1 MKIVATQKG
10 QAVTEMAIFGSLI
23 IMVFGVWLSYAQTFT
38 EQQALQQQA
47 FRLALRKAYDDNGFV
62 SYRITKNPRFVSP
75 DANFGEGERSSISAS
90 SSVLWSMGESV
101 SNSYYQIN
109 EDEIQIPLAGDGTP
123 LGVVWDTQDSESAYS
138 GMEGKEEGAAGITTT
153 RRADFQDTI
162 NATLR
167 FEDGSSRVITQGLGP
182 DGRYS
187 QAAVGAA
194 ITKGR
199 VWETPHPE

>member
-1 MKIVATQKG
+1 MNRTKIGRQSTKG
-10 QAVTEMAIFGSLI
+10 QATTEMAIFGSLI
-23 IMVFGVWLSYAQTFT
+23 IMVFGAWLSYAQNFT

-47 FRLALRKAYDDNGFV
+47 FRMALRKAYADNGFV

-75 DANFGEGERSSISAS
+75 SANFAEGQRSSISAA
-90 SSVLWSMGESV
+90 SSVLWSKGEAESK
-101 SNSYYQIN
+101 SYYQIN
-109 EDEIQIPLAGDGTP
+109 EDEIQIPL
-123 LGVVWDTQDSESAYS
+123 GVVWDTQDSDTAYS
-138 GMEGKEEGAAGITTT
+138 GMEGKREDAAGITTT
-153 RRADFQDTI
+153 RRAEFQDTI
-162 NATLR
+162 SANLR
-167 FEDGSSRVITQGLGP
+167 LEDGSDIVITQGLGP